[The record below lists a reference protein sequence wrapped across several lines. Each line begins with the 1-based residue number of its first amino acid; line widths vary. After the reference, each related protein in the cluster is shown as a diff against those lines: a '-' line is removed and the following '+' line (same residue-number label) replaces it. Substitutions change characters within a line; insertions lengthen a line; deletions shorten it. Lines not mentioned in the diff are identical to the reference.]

1 MSSATLDLNFPELD
15 PDAPRP
21 FDPASPLAATGNLRR
36 RMLVSSVVQRSATA
50 AAVLAVAVLG
60 IVVWSVL
67 RNGASALSW
76 SFLTSDLPQFGQNGG
91 GIGPAILGTAEI
103 VAIATAI
110 AMPLGILI
118 ALFLTEFANPR
129 IGAVVRMV
137 LDLINGLPS
146 IVISVFIFGLLVA
159 GNRGSGFAAAVALAI
174 IELPLIARGS
184 QEVLL
189 LVPNT
194 LREGADALGV
204 SKRRSVL
211 GVILPSAMGGILT
224 STVLAVARA
233 AGETAPVL
241 ILSSIFNNRM
251 HSNPF
256 EPLANIPVLIFQL
269 SEQPDP
275 AGYARAWGA
284 GFVLLT
290 FILVA
295 SLAGRLA
302 LARSRSKLTK

>member
-1 MSSATLDLNFPELD
+1 MSRLDLDIADE
-15 PDAPRP
+15 PRA
-21 FDPASPLAATGNLRR
+21 FDPTAPLTPSGNLRR
-36 RMLVSSVVQRSATA
+36 RMIVSSIVQRSATA
-50 AAVLAVAVLG
+50 AAVLAVVVLG
-60 IVVWSVL
+60 IVVWSVFK
-67 RNGASALSW
+67 NGADALSID
-76 SFLTSDLPQFGQNGG
+76 FLTKDMPQFGGNEG
-91 GIGPAILGTAEI
+91 GIGPAIVGTAE
-103 VAIATAI
+103 VVGIATAI

-118 ALFLTEFANPR
+118 ALFLTEFASPR
-129 IGAVVRMV
+129 IGGVIRLV

-146 IVISVFIFGLLVA
+146 IVIAVFIFGLLVA
-159 GNRGSGFAAAVALAI
+159 GHHGSAMAAAIALAI

-189 LVPNT
+189 LVPNN
-194 LREGADALGV
+194 LREAADALGV

-211 GVILPSAMGGILT
+211 GVILPAATGGILT

-241 ILSSIFNNRM
+241 ILNSIFNN
-251 HSNPF
+251 HLHVNPL
-256 EPLANIPVLIFQL
+256 EQIATIPVLIFQL

-295 SLAGRLA
+295 NLAGRMA

>member
-1 MSSATLDLNFPELD
+1 MTTHDLYEGLE
-15 PDAPRP
+15 DAPRP
-21 FDPASPLAATGNLRR
+21 FDPFAPLTASGNLRR
-36 RMLVSSVVQRSATA
+36 REITSAIVQRAATL
-50 AAVLAVAVLG
+50 AAVLAVVVLV
-60 IVVWSVL
+60 IVVWSVFK
-67 RNGASALSW
+67 NGAEALSL
-76 SFLTSDLPQFGQNGG
+76 SFLTSDLPQFGTNSG
-91 GIGPAILGTAEI
+91 GIGPAIVGTAEI
-103 VAIATAI
+103 VGIATAI

-118 ALFLTEFANPR
+118 ALFLTEFASPR
-129 IGAVVRMV
+129 LGSPVRMV

-146 IVISVFIFGLLVA
+146 IVIAVFIFGLLVS
-159 GNRGSGFAAAVALAI
+159 GHHGSGFAASIALAI

-211 GVILPSAMGGILT
+211 GVILPAAMGGILT

-241 ILSSIFNNRM
+241 LLSSIFNPHLHM
-251 HSNPF
+251 NPL
-256 EPLANIPVLIFQL
+256 EPLANIPVLIYQL

-284 GFVLLT
+284 GFVLLA
-290 FILVA
+290 FIMITN
-295 SLAGRLA
+295 LAGRMA

>member
-1 MSSATLDLNFPELD
+1 MSTLQVIDEH
-15 PDAPRP
+15 APFP
-21 FDPASPLAATGNLRR
+21 FDPASPLVATGNLRR
-36 RMLVSSVVQRSATA
+36 RKIVSTIVQRGATL
-50 AAVLAVAVLG
+50 AAVIAVVVLA
-60 IVVWSVL
+60 IVVWSVFK
-67 RNGASALSW
+67 NGASALSW
-76 SFLTSDLPQFGQNGG
+76 SFLTSDLPQFGQQSG
-91 GIGPAILGTAEI
+91 GIGPAIVGTAEI

-118 ALFLTEFANPR
+118 ALYLTEFAPPR
-129 IGAVVRMV
+129 IGSWVRLV

-146 IVISVFIFGLLVA
+146 IVIAVFIFGLLVA
-159 GNRGSGFAAAVALAI
+159 GHHGSGFAAAVALAI

-204 SKRRSVL
+204 AKRRSVL
-211 GVILPSAMGGILT
+211 GVILPAAMGGILT

-241 ILSSIFNNRM
+241 ILSSIFNP
-251 HSNPF
+251 HLHWNPVQ
-256 EPLANIPVLIFQL
+256 PLANIPVLIFQL

-275 AGYARAWGA
+275 QGYARAWGA
-284 GFVLLT
+284 GFVLLS
-290 FILVA
+290 FILIA
-295 SLAGRLA
+295 SLAGRMA
-302 LARSRSKLTK
+302 LARSRRKLTK

>member
-1 MSSATLDLNFPELD
+1 MNASEFGP
-15 PDAPRP
+15 PP
-21 FDPASPLAATGNLRR
+21 FDPESPLVPTGNLRR
-36 RMLVSSVVQRSATA
+36 RKIVSAIVQRAATGA
-50 AAVLAVAVLG
+50 AILAVGILA
-60 IVVWSVL
+60 IVVWSVFK
-67 RNGASALSW
+67 NGAEALSID
-76 SFLTSDLPQFGQNGG
+76 FLTKDMPQFGGNSG
-91 GIGPAILGTAEI
+91 GIGPAIVGTAEI
-103 VAIATAI
+103 VAIATLI

-118 ALFLTEFANPR
+118 ALFLTEFASPR
-129 IGAVVRMV
+129 MSSGIRLV
-137 LDLINGLPS
+137 LDLINGLPA

-159 GNRGSGFAAAVALAI
+159 GHHGSGFAAAVALGI

-189 LVPNT
+189 LVPHN

-204 SKRRSVL
+204 AKRRSVL
-211 GVILPSAMGGILT
+211 GVILPAAMGGILT
-224 STVLAVARA
+224 STILAVARA

-241 ILSSIFNNRM
+241 ITSAIFNN
-251 HSNPF
+251 HLHTNPF

>member
-1 MSSATLDLNFPELD
+1 MTAVGFSIDDDN
-15 PDAPRP
+15 APRP
-21 FDPASPLAATGNLRR
+21 FDPESPLIATGNLRR
-36 RMLVSSVVQRSATA
+36 RKVVSQIVQRLATA
-50 AAVLAVAVLG
+50 AAVLAVVVLV
-60 IVVWSVL
+60 IVVWSVFK
-67 RNGASALSW
+67 NGAEALSW
-76 SFLTSDLPQFGQNGG
+76 DFLTKDMPQFGGNEG

-103 VAIATAI
+103 VLIATAM

-118 ALFLTEFANPR
+118 ALFLTEFAKPSLANP
-129 IGAVVRMV
+129 VRLT

-146 IVISVFIFGLLVA
+146 IVISVFIFGVLVA
-159 GNRGSGFAAAVALAI
+159 GHHGSGFAAAVTLAI

-204 SKRRSVL
+204 AKRRSVL
-211 GVILPSAMGGILT
+211 GVILPAAMGGILT

-241 ILSSIFNNRM
+241 ILSSIFNN
-251 HSNPF
+251 HLHTNPF

-284 GFVLLT
+284 GFVLLS
-290 FILVA
+290 FILIA
-295 SLAGRLA
+295 SLAGRVA
-302 LARSRSKLTK
+302 LSRSRSKLQK